1 MGQQKTMKIAAQI
14 FGLGAMISLFCIYQ
28 QKSRKGMLLAK
39 LSADI
44 CWVVHYLC
52 LGGFAGM
59 IPNGI
64 GIFRELIFINRKEK
78 VWASSIFWPGIFI
91 VINWLL
97 GFRTFSMWYNI
108 LPILASTVV
117 TVSLWIDNPKLTK
130 CMTVPI
136 SLSFLIYDVFIG
148 SYIGVINELIS
159 IASIALYFIR
169 SKGRNKDAQSVHE

>member
-1 MGQQKTMKIAAQI
+1 MKIAAQF
-14 FGLGAMISLFCIYQ
+14 FGIGAMISLFCIYQ

-44 CWVVHYLC
+44 CWVIHYLC
-52 LGGFAGM
+52 LGGIAGM

-78 VWASSIFWPGIFI
+78 AWASSILWPMIFI
-91 VINWLL
+91 TINWVL

-108 LPILASTVV
+108 LPILASSCV

-130 CMTVPI
+130 CISVPI

-148 SYIGVINELIS
+148 SYIGIINELIS
-159 IASIALYFIR
+159 IASIAIYFLKL
-169 SKGRNKDAQSVHE
+169 KGRKTDG